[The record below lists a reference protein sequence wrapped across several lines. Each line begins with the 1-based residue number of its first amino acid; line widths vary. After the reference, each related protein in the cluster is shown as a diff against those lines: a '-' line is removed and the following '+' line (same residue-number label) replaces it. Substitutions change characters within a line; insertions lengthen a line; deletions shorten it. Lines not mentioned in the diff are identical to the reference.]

1 MEQPPIITTI
11 PLSSPQQNELFAALS
26 KAQGEFQVACFDS
39 ANPHF
44 KSKFASY
51 AQLVAATRPALA
63 ANGLAVNHKTVT
75 DIEGRQYMITKLV
88 HSSGQFDASMV
99 PLRPEK
105 KIDVQGFG
113 SERSYQMR
121 YSYKEIIGVCAHD
134 GEDDDGEAAV
144 GRPYQQ
150 GSNRNND
157 IQYDDIITKEQALS
171 LAQLLN
177 TYENGSVLE
186 ATIKQYNVI
195 EGLAQLTLS
204 RYQQALAYIK
214 KERKV

>member
-1 MEQPPIITTI
+1 MEVSSIITTI
-11 PLSSPQQNELFAALS
+11 ALISTNQNELFTALA
-26 KAQGEFQVACFDS
+26 KAQASYEVACFDS

-51 AQLVAATRPALA
+51 AELVAATRPALS
-63 ANGLAVNHKTVT
+63 ANGLSVNHKTIT
-75 DIEGRQYMITKLV
+75 ELDGRQFMFTYLN
-88 HSSGQFDASMV
+88 HSSGQFTASLV
-99 PLRPEK
+99 PLRPDK
-105 KIDVQGFG
+105 KVDVQGFG

-121 YSYKEIIGVCAHD
+121 YSYKEIVGVCAHD

-144 GRPYQQ
+144 GRPQQQ
-150 GSNRNND
+150 GSIKNND
-157 IQYDDIITKEQALS
+157 TWQDDTITKEQALT
-171 LAQLLN
+171 LTQLLS

-186 ATIKQYNVI
+186 DCIKKYNCI
-195 EGLAQLTLS
+195 DGLAQLTQS